1 MLKMVT
7 AQRKKK
13 SKIGKI
19 SKTIVL
25 IQIILGCFLLFFA
38 SLPFWAMPSLA
49 VKINFLNESA
59 TASILQLI
67 GKEVVVEEVSHV
79 KLPEQ
84 VKAIYMTSWVAGT
97 RDFRERLVKIVDTTE
112 INSIIIDIKDYT
124 GKVAFKTEDESLAKY
139 EASENRISDI
149 KEFLEYLHEKDIYVI
164 GRISVFQDPHLVK
177 MRPDLAV
184 KKTQEGDVWKD
195 YKGISWLDAGATDV
209 WEYVIDLARYSYS
222 VGFDEINF
230 DYIRFP
236 SDGDMSQIYYPFS
249 ESRIMEDVDMGKAK
263 ILREFFS
270 YLDGKLSD
278 LDLVISADLFGMVTT
293 NGDDLNIG
301 QVLEYALPWFDYVSP
316 MVYPSHYP
324 TGFIGLS
331 NPAAH
336 PYEVVKYSMDRAVIK
351 AQEAGID
358 PLKLRPWLQ
367 DFDLGADYNATEV
380 RAQIKA
386 TYDAGLDSWLLW
398 SASNRYTVGALLS
411 D

>member
-1 MLKMVT
+1 MTT
-7 AQRKKK
+7 AQTKKK
-13 SKIGKI
+13 SKIGEI
-19 SKTIVL
+19 SKTTVL
-25 IQIILGCFLLFFA
+25 IQVILGCFLLFFA

-49 VKINFLNESA
+49 VKINFLNES
-59 TASILQLI
+59 TTIPILQLI
-67 GKEVVVEEVSHV
+67 GKEIEAQEVSHV

-112 INSIIIDIKDYT
+112 INSIIIDIKDCT
-124 GKVAFKTEDESLAKY
+124 GKVAFKTDDESLAKY
-139 EASENRISDI
+139 EASENRIPDI

-195 YKGISWLDAGATDV
+195 HKGISWLDAGATDV

-249 ESRIMEDVDMGKAK
+249 ESRIMADVDMGKAK

-293 NGDDLNIG
+293 NSDDLNIG
-301 QVLEYALPWFDYVSP
+301 QVLEYTLPWFDYVSP

-331 NPAAH
+331 NPAAN
-336 PYEVVKYSMDRAVIK
+336 PYEVVKYSMDKAVIK
-351 AQEAGID
+351 AQEAGVD

-367 DFDLGADYNATEV
+367 DFDLGADYNAAEV

-386 TYDAGLDSWLLW
+386 TYDAGLNSWLLW
-398 SASNRYTVGALLS
+398 SASNRYTVDALLS